1 MAVRIPQYEDRLT
14 PSGFVTPR
22 AQGVEVT
29 PALGRAIEN
38 LGDAGVRF
46 AGVEIANQ
54 RREQEKA
61 DAEFKQQEEE
71 RLRKLEAKQQ
81 ADAVTEAGKRVSS
94 ANLEFQTWYNTAA
107 KNPGENFAEQVKQKW
122 TELSTRTLDGSGDEQ
137 TRLQQA
143 QAGQEP
149 DYGIRHSAART
160 NAERS
165 LTQLGEHYISNAI
178 GVEAK
183 AGVARRLDNLETTV
197 SDNERAVG
205 ADPSLFDK
213 LRTDTLSVIQ
223 NDPTLDVETKIR
235 TARQSSDR
243 LTIAALQG
251 AVARG
256 ESTAVKSAIMK
267 RLGANALSSEEEQAI
282 IATGNQPPASSK
294 SLQAGPDPKSVQGLV
309 TPGNIDLT
317 NRPQVKNK
325 DGSISTVSSF
335 SVNVDGKEVLL
346 TPIAENGKV
355 LSEKEAIEKYKKDGK
370 HLGIFDTPAAASAYA
385 EQLHQFQDRFYNRGK
400 TGGGAGGFNQAVA
413 FTLKAEGGYNPKD
426 ANGSPVNFGI
436 NQAANPDVDVKN
448 LTKEKAAE
456 IYKERYWNKI
466 GGDELAA
473 KNPALATI
481 AFDTAVIAGVGKGK
495 ELLAKADGDP
505 TKLMQLRKEFLA
517 SLVQKNP
524 EKYGRFEKAWNN
536 RNAQLESLI
545 AGGGAAAGNTQESL
559 GNVTVQPEADPTMM
573 SIVDRLPQDKLIP
586 MLHSAQTAINQQQSA
601 FQSSLKA
608 TETDH
613 MAAFANGDQVPKL
626 LTEGQYKQAY
636 GPAEGSQRY
645 AEYQRAQQLGIEIN
659 AVRTMT
665 VEQQR
670 VVLEGHNPVPGSPGY
685 AIEMQRKQVLQ
696 QAIDR
701 VNEARGADPM
711 AYQMSVVKMGNVKPI
726 DWNNGE
732 QTAAE
737 LANRVGVAYTNAQN
751 FGSPLMLLTKQEAS
765 NLAAGMN
772 NMSAQEKLRYL
783 GVIRSSVKDQAAY
796 RSVLQQIAPDSVVT
810 SMAGIITTKEG
821 SVIVPRTF
829 GADDSYQPQQVAQLM
844 LEGEAILNPTK
855 TAAGQDG
862 KGGKYPLPKESD
874 FMAEFN
880 NQVGNTFAGN
890 PGAASAAMQG
900 VKAYYVGKAAR
911 EGDLSDVINGKR
923 MQEAINAVTGG
934 VSDINGSNVIRPW
947 GMPEDIFKD
956 RAKIAFDGTIK
967 GKGMVASYGG
977 VTLQNYGDGTY
988 LVRSGTDFLRGP
1000 DGAPVIIDVVSG
1012 APAAPANARTVST
1025 NPGKTK
1031 EPAPAKLKTR

>member
-22 AQGVEVT
+22 AQGAEVT

-38 LGDAGVRF
+38 LGDAGMRF
-46 AGVEIANQ
+46 AGINIANQ

-71 RLRKLEAKQQ
+71 RLRKLEAKEQ
-81 ADAVTEAGKRVSS
+81 ADAVTDAGKRIAS
-94 ANLEFQTWYNTAA
+94 ANLEFQTWYNNAA
-107 KNPGENFAEQVKQKW
+107 KNPGDNFAEQVRQKW
-122 TELSTRTLDGSGDEQ
+122 TEVTTRTLDGSGDEK
-137 TRLQQA
+137 TRLEQA
-143 QAGQEP
+143 QAGMTP

-160 NAERS
+160 HAERS
-165 LTQLGEHYISNAI
+165 LTQLGEHYVSNAI

-183 AGVARRLDNLETTV
+183 AGIARRLDNLETTV

-205 ADPSLFDK
+205 ADPGLYEK

-223 NDPTLDVETKIR
+223 NDTTLDVDTKLKA
-235 TARQSSDR
+235 ARQFSDR

-256 ESTAVKSAIMK
+256 ESPAVKSAIMK
-267 RLGANALSSEEEQAI
+267 RLGAGALSAEEEQGI
-282 IATGNQPPASSK
+282 IATGNQPPNAVPR
-294 SLQAGPDPKSVQGLV
+294 A
-309 TPGNIDLT
+309 
-317 NRPQVKNK
+317 
-325 DGSISTVSSF
+325 DGG
-335 SVNVDGKEVLL
+335 GK
-346 TPIAENGKV
+346 
-355 LSEKEAIEKYKKDGK
+355 
-370 HLGIFDTPAAASAYA
+370 AA
-385 EQLHQFQDRFYNRGK
+385 
-400 TGGGAGGFNQAVA
+400 GGAGGFDQAVA
-413 FTLKAEGGYNPKD
+413 FTLKAEGGFNPKD
-426 ANGSPVNFGI
+426 SNNAPANFGI

-448 LTKEKAAE
+448 LTKEKATE
-456 IYKERYWNKI
+456 IYKARYWDKI

-481 AFDTAVIAGVGKGK
+481 AFDTAVMSGVGKAK

-505 TKLMQLRKEFLA
+505 AKLMQLRKDFLA
-517 SLVQKNP
+517 SLVEKNR
-524 EKYGRFEKAWNN
+524 EKYGRYEKAWNT
-536 RNAQLESLI
+536 RNAELEKLV
-545 AGGGAAAGNTQESL
+545 AGGMAAAGGDNQERL
-559 GNVTVQPEADPTMM
+559 GGVTVEAAADPTLMR
-573 SIVDRLPQDKLIP
+573 IVDRLPQDKLIP
-586 MLHSAQTAINQQQSA
+586 MLHSAQTAINQQQSMY
-601 FQSSLKA
+601 QSSLKA

-613 MAAFANGDQVPKL
+613 MAAFSNGDQVQKP
-626 LTEGQYKQAY
+626 LTQGQYQQAY
-636 GPAEGSQRY
+636 GPAEGAQRY
-645 AEYQRAQQLGIEIN
+645 AEYARAQQLGIEIN

-685 AIEMQRKQVLQ
+685 AIEMQRKQVLA

-726 DWNNGE
+726 DWNNG
-732 QTAAE
+732 QAAAAE
-737 LANRVGVAYTNAQN
+737 LANRVGVAYTNTQN
-751 FGSPLMLLTKQEAS
+751 YGSPLMLLTKQEAS

-772 NMSAQEKLRYL
+772 NMTAQEKLRYL
-783 GVIRSSVKDQAAY
+783 GVIRSNVKDNAAY
-796 RSVLQQIAPDSVVT
+796 RSILQQIAPDSVVT
-810 SMAGIITTKEG
+810 SMAGMIVTKQG
-821 SVIVPRTF
+821 SVTVSRMF
-829 GADDSYQPQQVAQLM
+829 GADDSYEPQQVAQLM

-862 KGGKYPLPKESD
+862 KGGKYPLPKEND

-880 NQVGNTFAGN
+880 NQVGNAFAGN

-911 EGDLSDVINGKR
+911 EGDLSDVINTKR
-923 MQEAINAVTGG
+923 MQEAISAVTGG
-934 VSDINGSNVIRPW
+934 VTDINGSNVIRPW

-1000 DGAPVIIDVVSG
+1000 DGAPVVIDVVSG
-1012 APAAPANARTVST
+1012 AAPPAADARPVSN
-1025 NPGKTK
+1025 NPGKVK
-1031 EPAPAKLKTR
+1031 EPAPGKLKTK